1 MEYNP
6 FLPDVRENPYPYYA
20 YLRNHAPVYQVP
32 NIGFWAVSRYEDV
45 LSVLRNPQIFSSA
58 SFFAA
63 LTGDLNPF
71 APEAPAIISMDPPS
85 HTRLRKLVNRA
96 FTPRR
101 IAGLETHLRAVVQH
115 LLGQMEK
122 EGTCDLVRD
131 LAIPLPVIAI
141 AELLGVPPERR
152 LDFRRWTDAI
162 VIAANGAVGTTPE
175 EREEI
180 QQTFR
185 EFRAYFQAAI
195 TSYRQEPK
203 DNLLSDLVRAEEEKQ
218 TLTAEEIL
226 SLAVIVLLGGSETTT
241 NLISS
246 AVVALLNHPEQ
257 MAMVRAN
264 HALVPNVLEETLRYE
279 APIQWFPRQAM
290 QEVQIAGTTVP
301 AGSMLMAMYGSANHD
316 ERKFP
321 EPDRFDIM
329 RNLEGHLTFGFGIHF
344 CLGSQLARLEA
355 RVALEG
361 FLGRFVH
368 IARKDERI
376 TWIDSILARGPKT
389 LPLMLG

>member
-6 FLPDVRENPYPYYA
+6 FLPEVRENPYPYYA
-20 YLRNHAPVYQVP
+20 YLRNHAPAYQVP
-32 NIGFWAVSRYEDV
+32 GLGFWAVSRYDDV
-45 LSVLRNPQIFSSA
+45 LAILRNPQLFSSA
-58 SFFAA
+58 SFFAS
-63 LTGDLNPF
+63 LTGDLSPF

-101 IAGLETHLRAVVQH
+101 VASLETHLRAVAQQ

-152 LDFRRWTDAI
+152 LDFRHWTNAI
-162 VIAANGAVGTTPE
+162 VSAANGAVVTPE
-175 EREEI
+175 EQTVIR
-180 QQTFR
+180 QTFL
-185 EFRAYFQAAI
+185 EFRAYFHAAI
-195 TSYRQEPK
+195 AAYRQKPS

-218 TLTAEEIL
+218 MLTGEEIL
-226 SLAVIVLLGGSETTT
+226 SLAVLLLLGGSETTT

-246 AVVALLNHPEQ
+246 AAVALLDHPRA

-264 HALVPNVLEETLRYE
+264 PALVPNVLEETLRYE

-290 QEVQIAGTTVP
+290 QEVQIAGTIVP
-301 AGSMLMAMYGSANHD
+301 AGSMIMAMYGSANHD
-316 ERKFP
+316 ERKFADP
-321 EPDRFDIM
+321 EHFDLT
-329 RNLEGHLTFGFGIHF
+329 RTLDGHLTFGFGIHF
-344 CLGSQLARLEA
+344 CLGAQLARLEA
-355 RVALEG
+355 RVAVEEL
-361 FLGRFVH
+361 LGRFSH
-368 IARKDERI
+368 LARTDERI
-376 TWIDSILARGPKT
+376 TWIDSIIARGPKA
-389 LPLMLG
+389 LPLTIR